1 MKKMPSKLRKIPMR
15 QQMMISFA
23 VPLTIIYTVVFFLLY
38 PWISRSYQTT
48 IGTNYTNSCTQT
60 ASTMNGT
67 FQNMADVANL
77 VANDKNIL
85 SILGKNNY
93 LTDTSDRRQYENFVT
108 LKSSLDSISS
118 AFSSY
123 RVSIFIPDS
132 IPYSINYNCL
142 YPFSELKSQPD
153 YNHFISQVLSGSSW
167 LSHGHRKTSYFGFTS
182 SPPAEY
188 DAISLYLAINAD
200 VTYPNE
206 FTQKPVSGSSIVQ
219 VSISSLDIKK
229 ILQNSLNSSGYLAL
243 ILDHSDNVILSSLES
258 DSLDFQRLA
267 DASNDHPIAK
277 INGKTY
283 CLYGFSALSYCD
295 WNLIIAIPIE
305 ELSKAM
311 QIFTLF
317 ITLILALVI
326 VSNFFCSYIL
336 AGYYAS
342 RLVKISSE
350 MKALEGGNLNSRL
363 PDTSVS
369 SKDEIDQIYYG
380 YNYMADRMLKM
391 MQDQYKMGKSVKSAE
406 LRALQAQINPH
417 FLYNTLDLINW
428 MAMDYGET
436 EIAEIAQNLARFYRL
451 SLNHGRNVLTI
462 GEELDHVQAYVNIEN
477 FHFVGAICL
486 NIHTE
491 NDTNLLGCPN
501 IILQPFVENAIVH
514 GIGEIQEIKSCNIEI
529 RISKIHGGKD
539 ILFTISDDGPGMKPN
554 LIYEL
559 EHAELSQA
567 TRGYGIKNIIFRI
580 KLYFGENYGVH
591 YSSDGRSGTTAQI
604 TIPAMQPEDM
614 EKLII

>member
-132 IPYSINYNCL
+132 IPYSINYNYL

-182 SPPAEY
+182 LPPAEY

-267 DASNDHPIAK
+267 DKDVP
-277 INGKTY
+277 
-283 CLYGFSALSYCD
+283 
-295 WNLIIAIPIE
+295 E
-305 ELSKAM
+305 
-311 QIFTLF
+311 
-317 ITLILALVI
+317 
-326 VSNFFCSYIL
+326 
-336 AGYYAS
+336 
-342 RLVKISSE
+342 
-350 MKALEGGNLNSRL
+350 
-363 PDTSVS
+363 SV
-369 SKDEIDQIYYG
+369 
-380 YNYMADRMLKM
+380 
-391 MQDQYKMGKSVKSAE
+391 
-406 LRALQAQINPH
+406 
-417 FLYNTLDLINW
+417 FLL
-428 MAMDYGET
+428 
-436 EIAEIAQNLARFYRL
+436 
-451 SLNHGRNVLTI
+451 H
-462 GEELDHVQAYVNIEN
+462 
-477 FHFVGAICL
+477 
-486 NIHTE
+486 
-491 NDTNLLGCPN
+491 
-501 IILQPFVENAIVH
+501 
-514 GIGEIQEIKSCNIEI
+514 
-529 RISKIHGGKD
+529 
-539 ILFTISDDGPGMKPN
+539 
-554 LIYEL
+554 
-559 EHAELSQA
+559 
-567 TRGYGIKNIIFRI
+567 
-580 KLYFGENYGVH
+580 
-591 YSSDGRSGTTAQI
+591 
-604 TIPAMQPEDM
+604 
-614 EKLII
+614 